1 MKLFAQLYTELDRTT
16 RTTAK
21 VQALVAYFRAAA
33 PEDAIWA
40 VALLMGRK
48 PRQGVPSPRL
58 RRWAAAAAGIP
69 DWLFETSYEAV
80 GDLAE
85 TITLLLPP
93 GSGAN
98 YRPLKTW
105 VEQHLLPLRKLP
117 EGRQRENVEAAW
129 RSLDPVQRLVWNKLV
144 TGGFRVGVSQRLV
157 IRALARF
164 GGIEEAVIA
173 HRLMGNWDPEPV
185 FWDRLLSLRTDDA
198 DFSRPY
204 PFFLAYPLDAGLE
217 ELGPMAEWQ
226 AEWKWDGIRA
236 QVIHRRGQVFIW
248 SRGEELVTEKFPE
261 IRAAAQKLPEG
272 CVLDGEILAWNEG
285 RPLGFAALQRRI
297 GRKHPARGVLQSGPV
312 ALMAYDLLEVG
323 SEDVRARE
331 LAWRAAAL
339 EDLLSRLE
347 DPRLLTSPK
356 VSAAGWS
363 ELARFREEARG
374 RGAEGLMLKRRC
386 SPYRVGRR
394 RGDWWKWKVAPLSV
408 DAVLTYA
415 RRGHGKR
422 SGLFTDYTFSV
433 WDGDRLVPFAKAY
446 SGLTDPEIRA
456 VDRFIR
462 RNTVERFGP
471 VRSVKPELVFEIAF
485 EDIRRSPRHRSG
497 IAVRFP
503 RIARRRIDKPAADAD
518 RLETLAALL
527 NASQG
532 PR

>member
-1 MKLFAQLYTELDRTT
+1 
-16 RTTAK
+16 
-21 VQALVAYFRAAA
+21 
-33 PEDAIWA
+33 
-40 VALLMGRK
+40 
-48 PRQGVPSPRL
+48 
-58 RRWAAAAAGIP
+58 
-69 DWLFETSYEAV
+69 
-80 GDLAE
+80 
-85 TITLLLPP
+85 
-93 GSGAN
+93 
-98 YRPLKTW
+98 
-105 VEQHLLPLRKLP
+105 
-117 EGRQRENVEAAW
+117 
-129 RSLDPVQRLVWNKLV
+129 
-144 TGGFRVGVSQRLV
+144 
-157 IRALARF
+157 LARF

-347 DPRLLTSPK
+347 DPRL
-356 VSAAGWS
+356 
-363 ELARFREEARG
+363 
-374 RGAEGLMLKRRC
+374 
-386 SPYRVGRR
+386 
-394 RGDWWKWKVAPLSV
+394 
-408 DAVLTYA
+408 
-415 RRGHGKR
+415 
-422 SGLFTDYTFSV
+422 
-433 WDGDRLVPFAKAY
+433 
-446 SGLTDPEIRA
+446 
-456 VDRFIR
+456 
-462 RNTVERFGP
+462 
-471 VRSVKPELVFEIAF
+471 
-485 EDIRRSPRHRSG
+485 
-497 IAVRFP
+497 
-503 RIARRRIDKPAADAD
+503 
-518 RLETLAALL
+518 
-527 NASQG
+527 
-532 PR
+532 